1 MCTKIKAEFLKMR
14 KPRKATFNTLLFVIA
29 FLLLLIGIIIYTQYY
44 SQKNIRALREANE
57 NANSTFEINNR
68 LQEVVYY
75 VESAEIYARQQ
86 HKDPKSVSRESL
98 KDTMAIIS
106 KHLSILKRQNE
117 NKIDRI
123 SELDDIGMLVNS
135 KLSYLNTFIKNDEV
149 SVPQKFTSK
158 QIDQLLAVSINDSL
172 YNKVLVI
179 QQNLENNLKTTF
191 VKTNS
196 YSEKVLKLNTLLA
209 IIFILSLAI
218 LGTLIIKRLLDQLS
232 LIYKLAKEKERAD
245 NSAIV
250 KEQFLANMSHEI
262 RTPINAVVG
271 FAGLLQKTKLDTD
284 QKQFV
289 HLIQNSGEN
298 LLSVVNDILD
308 ISKIEAGMMRIT
320 KNPFSIKEVCTSLE
334 MMFQHKVNEK
344 KLRFEFDFDKNI
356 PTTLIG
362 DAERLNQV
370 LINLLNNAIK
380 FTEKGTVKLSV
391 QLLHKTDQSAKIQF
405 IVKDTGIGISK
416 EKLAAV
422 FERFEQ
428 ADNNTARQYGGTGL
442 GLAIVEKIVEMQA
455 GEISVESNLGEG
467 ATFKVT
473 LSYAYVNTAEEASNK
488 MTSTSNAIAKKEFSN
503 YKILVAEDNKTNQT
517 LLKFILQQWNLS
529 YDLAENGQQV
539 LDILS
544 KEKYDLVLMDIQMP
558 IMDGY
563 EAASRVR
570 KELGLNIPMIAM
582 TAHVLPTEKQ
592 KCIQAGMND
601 YISKPIDEAVFIG
614 MLEKYLGSSLL
625 NVLELQKPLLNCN
638 NLLYIDIDYLNSIFS
653 ENNGFINEIM
663 YQFSEQYPNEL
674 KQLKLAI
681 FEKDKKDVLRLTHL
695 MKTTVSS
702 ISINTPLKLMLENIE
717 AKIESENWNF
727 INEELN
733 KLLEAEPILM
743 GEINSVLTTT
753 KTI

>member
-1 MCTKIKAEFLKMR
+1 MR

-86 HKDPKSVSRESL
+86 HKNPKSVSRESL
-98 KDTMAIIS
+98 KDT
-106 KHLSILKRQNE
+106 LSIIFRHLAILKSQNE
-117 NKIDRI
+117 NRTTDRI
-123 SELDDIGMLVNS
+123 AELDDIGVLVNS

-149 SVPQKFTSK
+149 STPQKFTSK
-158 QIDQLLAVSINDSL
+158 QLDQLLAVSINDSL

-191 VKTNS
+191 VKTNN

-289 HLIQNSGEN
+289 NLIQNSGEN

-344 KLRFEFDFDKNI
+344 KLKFEFDYDKNI

-380 FTEKGTVKLSV
+380 FTEKGLVKLSV
-391 QLLHKTDQSAKIQF
+391 QLLQKTAHEVKIQF
-405 IVKDTGIGISK
+405 IIKDTGIGISK

-442 GLAIVEKIVEMQA
+442 GLSIVEKIVEMQA
-455 GEISVESNLGEG
+455 GEISVDSNLGEG
-467 ATFKVT
+467 ATFKVI
-473 LSYAYVNTAEEASNK
+473 LSYEYVNKPEEE
-488 MTSTSNAIAKKEFSN
+488 TSNTTSITQSANAKKEFSN

-539 LDILS
+539 LDILR

-563 EAASRVR
+563 QAANKVR

-601 YISKPIDEAVFIG
+601 YISKPIDETVFIG
-614 MLEKYLGSSLL
+614 MLEKYLGSSLV
-625 NVLELQKPLLNCN
+625 NGFELQKPPVVGND
-638 NLLYIDIDYLNSIFS
+638 LLYIDVDYLNNIFS
-653 ENNGFINEIM
+653 ENAGFINEVM
-663 YQFSEQYPNEL
+663 YQFREQFPNEL
-674 KQLKLAI
+674 KQLKLAV
-681 FEKDKKDVLRLTHL
+681 FEKDKKEVLRLAHH

-702 ISINTPLKLMLENIE
+702 ISTNTPLKLMLDSIE
-717 AKIESENWNF
+717 GRVESENWTL
-727 INEELN
+727 INEELD
-733 KLLEAEPILM
+733 KLLKAEPILM
-743 GEINSVLTTT
+743 REINTVLTTT